1 MEQYRWAVIILNT
14 CFFCTKRNGS
24 LLFYLSPLNTWII
37 ISLRIRKYHCFPFFF
52 RTQTYEF
59 NLITRSSAILY
70 FDRSKQFI
78 EIQRQSLVS
87 QTSRYHHYQIQM
99 NYFHHYF
106 DPANIRNKT
115 TYFNYPSSSFLEEC
129 KNKS

>member
-99 NYFHHYF
+99 NYFHHS
-106 DPANIRNKT
+106 ISLR
-115 TYFNYPSSSFLEEC
+115 SSQYKKQDYLLQLSIEFVSREV
-129 KNKS
+129 